1 MSIRT
6 KRVAKLIQEELSY
19 VFLRELNEPEL
30 QFVTIT
36 EVKVTPDLKIA
47 RIYFT
52 TIKKE
57 DREVAQAII
66 EELKSVIRKELARRV
81 RNLRFIPELEFYID
95 TTQDYVEKME
105 SLFEKIHEEEKN
117 LPHGEKTKNEIT
129 NPENLNDD

>member
-52 TIKKE
+52 TINKE
-57 DREVAQAII
+57 DRETASAII
-66 EELKSVIRKELARRV
+66 EELKPLIRKELARRV
-81 RNLRFIPELEFYID
+81 RNLRFIPELEFYLD
-95 TTQDYVEKME
+95 TSLDYAEKIE
-105 SLFEKIHEEEKN
+105 SLFDKIHEEEKKI
-117 LPHGEKTKNEIT
+117 HGEKSE
-129 NPENLNDD
+129 ENSAEEESTDEQ

>member
-19 VFLRELNEPEL
+19 VFLREIDEPEL
-30 QFVTIT
+30 EFVTIT

-47 RIYFT
+47 RVYFT
-52 TIKKE
+52 TIDKSR
-57 DREVAQAII
+57 REIALSKI
-66 EELKSVIRKELARRV
+66 EEIKSVIRKELARRV

-105 SLFEKIHEEEKN
+105 SLFEKIHETENKLSDENESEEKN
-117 LPHGEKTKNEIT
+117 GDE
-129 NPENLNDD
+129 